1 MNRFILIGSVALVLV
16 LGTFIYVTNPISYM
30 GDDATTCA
38 NCHVMDAAYEN
49 WYHSAHGPSI
59 LCSECHAPHGNVIV
73 YYFVKT
79 KLGVRDVYSF
89 STGQIPTLIRATDA
103 TKRDVQANCIR
114 CHSETV
120 KDVMA
125 GLQPYDRLC
134 WDCHRATSHGERG
147 LSLFPRQNK

>member
-1 MNRFILIGSVALVLV
+1 VKRYLVISFIALAAA
-16 LGTFIYVTNPISYM
+16 LGTFLYMTDGFSYLGHNPTS
-30 GDDATTCA
+30 CA
-38 NCHVMDAAYEN
+38 NCHVMDSAYEN
-49 WYHSAHGPSI
+49 WYHGGHGPSI
-59 LCSECHAPHGNVIV
+59 LCSECHAPHGNIIV

-114 CHSETV
+114 CHAETV

-125 GLQPYDRLC
+125 GPQPYDRLC